1 MRNSQPN
8 EPVVWLV
15 CCVLLAGWVAAVVAN
30 FGLHD
35 VWRTIPDAANGW
47 PILYRLLLL
56 VAILVLAMIVFAFL
70 LFRIAAS
77 EASKQAVSERHYR
90 FALEEVYRGTLQA
103 LTSALDMRDGDTYG
117 HSRRVMGYSLAMG
130 RRMGLDSREMQMLA
144 WGALLHDLGK
154 IGIRDEIL
162 LKKGPLTPEEREIMN
177 SHVDIG
183 YQMVRNIPF
192 LSRATSVIRYHHER
206 FDGTGY
212 PDGLCGEGI
221 PLMARI
227 FSVADAYDAMTSSR
241 PYRPVPL
248 DHAAALQAI
257 RDGAGTQFCPK
268 VVDVFSQISEE
279 ELLGIRELSFTPLD
293 DVGALVRQND
303 EVDCP
308 TPSFYRD
315 SLTGTQNR
323 AAWEAKKSEMTLVRG
338 RALGTVVFLDVDGMK
353 QVNDTYGHL
362 SGDRILS
369 DLGTRLVQLTPDA
382 YRVGGDEFILWF
394 PPENW
399 TKDSAV
405 ALADTLQL
413 FANYWKQIWPAIS
426 VSWGVCSADHQ
437 STNLDE
443 LVKEADA
450 HMYQLKAKRRMN

>member
-8 EPVVWLV
+8 DRYVWLV
-15 CCVLLAGWVAAVVAN
+15 CSVLLAGWVVAVLAN
-30 FGLHD
+30 FGLRD
-35 VWRTIPDAANGW
+35 TWKAVPVSENGW
-47 PILYRLLLL
+47 PVLYRLLLL
-56 VAILVLAMIVFAFL
+56 VAILVLAIVVLAF
-70 LFRIAAS
+70 FVFHM
-77 EASKQAVSERHYR
+77 ASKEAAKQAISERHYR

-103 LTSALDMRDGDTYG
+103 LTTALDMKDGDTYG
-117 HSRRVMGYSLAMG
+117 HSRRVMGYSLAIG
-130 RRMGLDSREMQMLA
+130 RRMGLDSRELQMLA

-192 LSRATSVIRYHHER
+192 LTRATSVIRYHHER
-206 FDGTGY
+206 YDGTGY
-212 PDGLCGEGI
+212 PDGLGGEGI
-221 PLMARI
+221 PLLARI

-241 PYRPVPL
+241 PYRPAPL
-248 DHAAALQAI
+248 DHATALQVV
-257 RDGAGTQFCPK
+257 RNGAGTQFCPK
-268 VVDVFSQISEE
+268 VVDVFCQIPEE
-279 ELLGIRELSFTPLD
+279 ELLGIRDISFTPLD
-293 DVGALVRQND
+293 DIGALVRED
-303 EVDCP
+303 METDYP

-353 QVNDTYGHL
+353 QVNDNYGHL

-394 PPENW
+394 PSENW
-399 TKDSAV
+399 TKDTAI
-405 ALADTLQL
+405 ALADALHL
-413 FANYWKQIWPAIS
+413 FANYWKQIWPTVS
-426 VSWGVCSADHQ
+426 VSWGVCSADHN
-437 STNLDE
+437 STNLEE
-443 LVKEADA
+443 LVREADA
-450 HMYQLKAKRRMN
+450 EMYRLKAKRRMS